1 MQKTCI
7 KCSHVN
13 AEASGADTDACPVC
27 GAIYAK
33 AQRTLARPAP
43 APAAELEPQSRPS
56 SPAPVLKREPF
67 IDRLRAES
75 LYPTFRQVV
84 AIFHVLGQLLA
95 VLVFLG
101 GVVTTYSTGSAGA
114 VIGATVGAIFMSIFF
129 RVAKEASLMLA
140 DMSDATVRMAERGES

>member
-7 KCSHVN
+7 KCGHVN
-13 AEASGADTDACPVC
+13 QNASGADTDACPAC

-43 APAAELEPQSRPS
+43 AAAIEPQSSLPIRT
-56 SPAPVLKREPF
+56 PVRQREPF

-75 LYPTFRQVV
+75 LYPTFRKVV
-84 AIFHVLGQLLA
+84 TIFHVLGQVMA
-95 VLVFLG
+95 VLVLLG
-101 GVVTTYSTGSAGA
+101 GLIATYNTGSAGA
-114 VIGATVGAIFMSIFF
+114 AIGATVGAIFMSIFF

-140 DMSDATVRMAERGES
+140 DMSDATVRMAERGDS